1 MKSLKKILQESLR
14 IGINDKPG
22 LCPEDWQELKDII
35 DERLQKSVDLDLNDI
50 DISNI
55 SSLDRLFAD
64 SKVKRINISDWDVS
78 NVDNCEFMF
87 GHCTS
92 LEFVDMKNW
101 KPKKFISVKD
111 MFLYCRSF
119 GDGPNVDVSYWKE
132 NRITMHILSDL
143 YNQAVNPDNEIK
155 YPRWFEQIIN

>member
-1 MKSLKKILQESLR
+1 MKSLKHTVQESLR

-35 DERLQKSVDLDLNDI
+35 D
-50 DISNI
+50 
-55 SSLDRLFAD
+55 
-64 SKVKRINISDWDVS
+64 
-78 NVDNCEFMF
+78 DNCEFMF

-101 KPKKFISVKD
+101 KPKKFINVKD

-119 GDGPNVDVSYWKE
+119 GSGSNIDVSNWEK
-132 NRITMHILSDL
+132 NDLNMKILIHL
-143 YNQAVNPDNEIK
+143 YTEAINPKNEIIF
-155 YPRWFEQIIN
+155 PNWFKIILK